1 MTLIDSSITERGF
14 APASASIALRTIGAC
29 PGMQHRPDA
38 RIVIGI
44 GLLMVEP
51 AGPGAFAFSTHNYDL
66 RSAGI
71 MSMLDQVQARLCSR
85 AAIISWWNWGSV
97 PKRFVALCDPDRHAG
112 LLMLARDTEDR
123 WRDLP
128 MEQTWHLRQSRA
140 CAMPC
145 LCATT
150 VQAADCDAELAME
163 LLPDPEIMAAQ
174 LIDEAIAGWRAW
186 ACHFGDFDDHD
197 HPAQQALRALDRW
210 PHP

>member
-1 MTLIDSSITERGF
+1 MTLIDNSIAERGF
-14 APASASIALRTIGAC
+14 APASASIAVRTIGAC
-29 PGMQHRPDA
+29 PGMRHRPDA

-51 AGPGAFAFSTHNYDL
+51 AGPRAFAFSTHSYDL

-71 MSMLDQVQARLCSR
+71 MSMLDQVQERLRSR

-97 PKRFVALCDPDRHAG
+97 PKRLAALCDPVRHAG
-112 LLMLARDTEDR
+112 LLALSRDTDDR

-128 MEQTWHLRQSRA
+128 CGQTWHLRQGRA

-145 LCATT
+145 LCAPS
-150 VQAADCDAELAME
+150 VQMADCNAELALE
-163 LLPDPEIMAAQ
+163 LLPDPGVMTAQ
-174 LIDEAIAGWRAW
+174 LADEAIAGWRAW

-197 HPAQQALRALDRW
+197 HPAQQAVRALAAWQRV
-210 PHP
+210 